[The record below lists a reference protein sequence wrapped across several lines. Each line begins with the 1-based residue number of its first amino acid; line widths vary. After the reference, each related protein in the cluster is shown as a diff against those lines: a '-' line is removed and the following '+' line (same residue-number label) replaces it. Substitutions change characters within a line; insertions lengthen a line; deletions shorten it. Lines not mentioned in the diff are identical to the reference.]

1 MRDMLRDMRT
11 PSILARRA
19 TSLSRSWR
27 LPSWNWSER
36 SASLRKMSEKS
47 KVVTVSR
54 LVLALAPARGLPALP
69 AEEA

>member
-1 MRDMLRDMRT
+1 
-11 PSILARRA
+11 
-19 TSLSRSWR
+19 
-27 LPSWNWSER
+27 LPSWDSAER

-54 LVLALAPARGLPALP
+54 LVLALAPARGLPDLP